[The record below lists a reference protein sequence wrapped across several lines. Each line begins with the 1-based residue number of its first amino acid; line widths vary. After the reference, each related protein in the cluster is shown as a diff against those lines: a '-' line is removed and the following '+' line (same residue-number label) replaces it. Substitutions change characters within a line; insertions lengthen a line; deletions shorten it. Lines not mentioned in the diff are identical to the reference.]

1 MRKCEIL
8 MISVHLIIIN
18 DTISLL
24 QILNIL
30 SWWLLNVLRL
40 RLRILKIIRCIDFLS
55 LSLFVWSNCIASL
68 LLFRYLID
76 LLFLIQFRSWI
87 LMLWG
92 IKVVAL
98 FDKYLRWTFI
108 KIRNILLDVA
118 VVFVFIYYCGLV
130 FLIPLKVILFRLNCT
145 IRINLRLFLKF

>member
-1 MRKCEIL
+1 MWECKIL

-30 SWWLLNVLRL
+30 SWWLLNLLRL
-40 RLRILKIIRCIDFLS
+40 RIRILKIIRCTDFLS

-87 LMLWG
+87 LMFWG
-92 IKVVAL
+92 IKVVVL

-108 KIRNILLDVA
+108 KIRNILLDIA
-118 VVFVFIYYCGLV
+118 VVFVFIYDCGLI
-130 FLIPLKVILFRLNCT
+130 FPIPLDVIQFRLNYT
-145 IRINLRLFLKF
+145 IWINLRLFLKS